1 MTTFPLISKIH
12 SLVSALNGRDA
23 SAIRRRTNFEHE
35 QRKEFRRDS
44 SERLFLQVVQSENQE
59 MVGTTISCMALNVSA
74 SGLMVACDQ
83 HIPEGCFIDL
93 WVDDSARP
101 GKFFLSSEVRWE
113 IESQPGEFQIGV
125 ELLDGAAT
133 DIEEWRERQAS

>member
-1 MTTFPLISKIH
+1 MTTFLALSKIF
-12 SLVSALNGRDA
+12 SLVTTMSGCREN
-23 SAIRRRTNFEHE
+23 SIRSRTHDEHE

-44 SERLFLQVVQSENQE
+44 NERLFLQVVQSEDQE
-59 MVGTTISCMALNVSA
+59 MVGTTISCKALNVSP

-83 HIPEGCFIDL
+83 RIPQGCFIDL

-113 IESQPGEFQIGV
+113 TENQPGEYRIGV
-125 ELLDGAAT
+125 ELLNGAAT
-133 DIEEWRERQAS
+133 DIEEWRERQTS